1 VTTVAHE
8 RLNRMDDLRRDDHM
22 RTTRSRKPLPPTE
35 QRAWL
40 LLVEAATRIGCSPA
54 TIHRLRRGEIP
65 GVPRLPAVQVGKRKW
80 VVLKD
85 SLERWQ
91 HENEQIS
98 AA

>member
-1 VTTVAHE
+1 MKNA
-8 RLNRMDDLRRDDHM
+8 
-22 RTTRSRKPLPPTE
+22 RSRKPLPPPE
-35 QRAWL
+35 QRSWL
-40 LLVEAATRIGCSPA
+40 LLGEAAVQIGCSPA
-54 TIHRLRRGEIP
+54 TIHRLRRGEII

-91 HENEQIS
+91 HENEQVS